1 MKPILVCS
9 LASAV
14 LPAGANASAAASPT
28 AMNMRWSRSVLFMSL
43 SLSCFPLVFSVVFTW
58 VARLAAMSMPTRH
71 LPQRRL
77 ISNAVFAEHA
87 PAEHDTAFGRTDP
100 LHRYLLCRGATTG
113 TMHHAISRI
122 SHPDQGGGAIMD
134 PLVVQHLVNW
144 LTLGSIY
151 ALVALGFSLLF
162 GVLNVIHFSHGD
174 VSMVAPFIVL
184 GVISALYGSVMPAD
198 MPGLVLAV
206 VIALVA
212 TGALGIL
219 LDRLVI
225 RRFRDSPAMMALVA
239 TVALGTVL
247 RELIRTLYPQ
257 GSNPK
262 PFPRFIS
269 GHVSIGEL
277 SLSSYS
283 LFVIIVSALAMFALF
298 WMMRNT
304 QLGLRIRAVSEDRS
318 AARLMAIDPN
328 RVFAATFFIA
338 SAVGAIGGVF
348 FASYAGVVRFDFGI
362 MYGLLG

>member
-1 MKPILVCS
+1 
-9 LASAV
+9 
-14 LPAGANASAAASPT
+14 
-28 AMNMRWSRSVLFMSL
+28 
-43 SLSCFPLVFSVVFTW
+43 
-58 VARLAAMSMPTRH
+58 
-71 LPQRRL
+71 
-77 ISNAVFAEHA
+77 
-87 PAEHDTAFGRTDP
+87 
-100 LHRYLLCRGATTG
+100 
-113 TMHHAISRI
+113 
-122 SHPDQGGGAIMD
+122 MD

-212 TGALGIL
+212 TGLLGIL

-269 GHVSIGEL
+269 GHVSIGEI
-277 SLSSYS
+277 SFSSYS

-362 MYGLLG
+362 MYGLLGFSAAVIGGLGSMQGAIIGSMVIAGIDIAVQATFPEGAPYRLVFIFLLVILVLVVKPSGLLGRPVMEKV